1 MKNSNSIKIF
11 TILAIVIFILHSCGE
26 KENSVVIPENILS
39 KEKYTDLLLS
49 LALAESAAN
58 LNVKNVK
65 IEKLDSAY
73 AFNPLKENKV
83 SRAQYDSTASFYSE
97 HPDLYKEVY
106 DEVLKRLSEMESK
119 RKVIIDSVKK

>member
-1 MKNSNSIKIF
+1 MKNFNSFKIF
-11 TILAIVIFILHSCGE
+11 ALLLSLIFLLSFCSE
-26 KENSVVIPENILS
+26 KENSVTIPDHILS
-39 KEKYTDLLLS
+39 KEKYADVLLS

-65 IEKLDSAY
+65 LEKLDSAY
-73 AFNPLKENKV
+73 SFDPLKEKKI

-119 RKVIIDSVKK
+119 RKVVIDSVKK

>member
-1 MKNSNSIKIF
+1 MKNSNSIQIF
-11 TILAIVIFILHSCGE
+11 TLLLSIIFILNSCSE
-26 KENSVVIPENILS
+26 KENSVTIPDHILN

-73 AFNPLKENKV
+73 AFSPLKENNV
-83 SRAQYDSTASFYSE
+83 SRAQYDSSASFYSE